1 MAALAARNW
10 FSAAISG
17 KRGHSGEV
25 SWRNAMELF
34 GRHADQPEATG
45 DLRGGWLSDPRG
57 APHGQNQTPG
67 LKQNWILETNDIE
80 HLLVYRTT
88 VKSPAVATR
97 CRPKGRM
104 ADLT

>member
-10 FSAAISG
+10 FSTAISG
-17 KRGHSGEV
+17 KWVHSGKV
-25 SWRNAMELF
+25 SGRNAMELF

-45 DLRGGWLSDPRG
+45 ELRGGWLSDPRG

-67 LKQNWILETNDIE
+67 SKQNWILETNDTE

-97 CRPKGRM
+97 CRPKRRM